1 MSEKKQNKIDNVIRH
16 LSIGKNE
23 LKIFNI
29 LSKKPLTIKQL
40 VKISKLSERTIRS
53 CLSDLVGKQF
63 IKKDAL
69 IEGQLKYLYQTNS
82 AKSIAD
88 IIKEKLSDVEKE

>member
-1 MSEKKQNKIDNVIRH
+1 MTAKKSSKIDDVIKH

-23 LKIFNI
+23 QKVFNL
-29 LSKKPLTIKQL
+29 LSKKPLTIKQI
-40 VKISKLSERTIRS
+40 VKVSKLSERTIRS

-63 IKKDAL
+63 IKKEAL

-88 IIKEKLSDVEKE
+88 IIKEKLSDLEKE